1 MRDFETIARAYR
13 EAAAVK
19 RETVELHELG
29 LTSDEA
35 LFVAGV
41 QYSEAAAA
49 YDAAVRKG
57 A

>member
-1 MRDFETIARAYR
+1 MRDVETIARAYR
-13 EAAAVK
+13 EAAVVK